1 MPPDL
6 RYLVE
11 IDEGLHRFS
20 LEIMVSKLMSGREA
34 MIGIEPIIQKEPC
47 RIGDIFVATVSPC
60 VYLFA
65 DSWHARRSRYA
76 RVEQSELI
84 GTVFALARHIISL

>member
-60 VYLFA
+60 VYL
-65 DSWHARRSRYA
+65 SRIA
-76 RVEQSELI
+76 
-84 GTVFALARHIISL
+84 GTQGAVATRASSSPS